1 MIESLSTIHTTK
13 GVGVFSWHV
22 PEERIGA
29 AKVRS
34 SGLIGQSHR
43 VLESTRLTQSGP
55 RAHRIA
61 FRKAAALNHRD
72 TSKRERRSI
81 VAQRHAVQGAE
92 GITAS
97 SARAAAVIGDS
108 NGIPPHLL
116 LPPFDFRCQT
126 ISRPTTS
133 EWDRASATRREF
145 AQIRRFQKP

>member
-61 FRKAAALNHRD
+61 FRKAAVLNHRD

-81 VAQRHAVQGAE
+81 VAQRHTVQGAE

-97 SARAAAVIGDS
+97 SARAAAVISGLQRNTATLVTPTVRFPVPTYLTTNNERRAA
-108 NGIPPHLL
+108 NGITL
-116 LPPFDFRCQT
+116 
-126 ISRPTTS
+126 
-133 EWDRASATRREF
+133 
-145 AQIRRFQKP
+145 

>member
-43 VLESTRLTQSGP
+43 VLESTRLTQTRP

-126 ISRPTTS
+126 ISGPTTS
-133 EWDRASATRREF
+133 DEQRMGSRFSHEAG
-145 AQIRRFQKP
+145 IRPN